1 MEKVELRFLR
11 ITYSHTHAG
20 AYALIL
26 TEAKGDR
33 RLPIIIGGVEAQA
46 IAIQVENIKP
56 ARPLTHDLFKSM
68 SDTLGVGLKEVI
80 INDLVEGIFH
90 AKLVMEQDGR
100 TAEIDAR
107 SSDAIAL
114 ALRFECPIYTF
125 EFILGAAGLKVEE
138 GEEAAEEG
146 KEKKPGRARK
156 PKASDKPISART
168 VEELNQLLKEALSSE
183 DYELASKLRD
193 EIKRR
198 ESTN

>member
-1 MEKVELRFLR
+1 MEKVELKFLR

-26 TEAKGDR
+26 TEAHGER

-56 ARPLTHDLFKSM
+56 ARPLTHDLFKNVA
-68 SDTLGVGLKEVI
+68 DNLGITLKEVI

-90 AKLVMEQDGR
+90 AKLVLVQNDQEV
-100 TAEIDAR
+100 EIDAR

-114 ALRFECPIYTF
+114 ALRFECPIHTF
-125 EFILGAAGLKVEE
+125 EFIMSAAGLRVEE
-138 GEEAAEEG
+138 GEEG
-146 KEKKPGRARK
+146 KEETHAEKVEKEKEKPVRSIKGSTLEDL
-156 PKASDKPISART
+156 KAM
-168 VEELNQLLKEALSSE
+168 LQQALEDE
-183 DYELASKLRD
+183 DYERASKIRD

-198 ESTN
+198 EQTN

>member
-1 MEKVELRFLR
+1 MEKVDLRFLR

-26 TEAKGDR
+26 TEVEGDR

-56 ARPLTHDLFKSM
+56 ARPLTHDLFKNL
-68 SDTLGVGLKEVI
+68 SDSLGVTLKEVI

-90 AKLVMEQDGR
+90 AKLVLEQNGKEV
-100 TAEIDAR
+100 EIDAR

-114 ALRFECPIYTF
+114 ALRFDCPIYTY

-138 GEEAAEEG
+138 GEESESGEEAG
-146 KEKKPGRARK
+146 VVKSDKKP
-156 PKASDKPISART
+156 SAT
-168 VEELNQLLKEALSSE
+168 STMEELQNMLEEALDNE
-183 DYELASKLRD
+183 DYERASKLRD

-198 ESTN
+198 EQTN

>member
-1 MEKVELRFLR
+1 MEKVELKFLR

-26 TEAKGDR
+26 TEAHGER

-56 ARPLTHDLFKSM
+56 ARPLTHDLFKN
-68 SDTLGVGLKEVI
+68 LGDALGITLKEVL

-90 AKLVMEQDGR
+90 AKLVLEQHGQEV
-100 TAEIDAR
+100 EIDAR

-114 ALRFECPIYTF
+114 ALRFQCPIHTY
-125 EFILGAAGLKVEE
+125 EFILGAAGLKVDE
-138 GEEAAEEG
+138 GEEAREEG
-146 KEKKPGRARK
+146 AAEPAERGKLARGIK
-156 PKASDKPISART
+156 GNSI
-168 VEELNQLLKEALSSE
+168 EELKELLEQALQDE
-183 DYELASKLRD
+183 DYERASKIRD

-198 ESTN
+198 EQTN